1 MLKPVNSASGR
12 LPRLFPWL
20 MLTILLMPGVLQAQH
35 TFAVSVP
42 ELNFQPGERVVGFK
56 FHLQAARVVGLNDVP
71 IGWSVSIDNDPSWNT
86 SLEATVKVGAAALDA
101 SFFHRFLRVEKA
113 EPPLV
118 PFELT
123 GSIYVTRDFSDT
135 REIKLRRKDFHFA
148 PVGGETKGR

>member
-1 MLKPVNSASGR
+1 MNSASGR
-12 LPRLFPWL
+12 LLRLFPCL
-20 MLTILLMPGVLQAQH
+20 ILTVLLMPGMLHAQQ
-35 TFAVSVP
+35 TFTVSVP
-42 ELNFQPGERVVGFK
+42 KLNLQPGERVVGFK
-56 FHLQAARVVGLNDVP
+56 FRLQAARVARLNDAP

-135 REIKLRRKDFHFA
+135 REIKLGREDFHFA

>member
-1 MLKPVNSASGR
+1 MNGL
-12 LPRLFPWL
+12 
-20 MLTILLMPGVLQAQH
+20 
-35 TFAVSVP
+35 SV
-42 ELNFQPGERVVGFK
+42 FK

-86 SLEATVKVGAAALDA
+86 SLEAIVKVGAAALDA
-101 SFFHRFLRVEKA
+101 SFFHRFLKVEKA

-118 PFELT
+118 PFELA

-135 REIKLRRKDFHFA
+135 REIKLELKDFHFA